1 LPELIKQLENQ
12 ENGER
17 TKSLW
22 HISDNK
28 FVVVSRIVLP
38 AGFAW
43 RNGHRCSPRE
53 WESVVFT
60 ANSQGKIQF
69 GKTLYEAKGY
79 ETHAQTIKNFMN
91 QKG

>member
-1 LPELIKQLENQ
+1 MPELIKQLENQ

-22 HISDNK
+22 RMPDNK
-28 FVVVSRIVLP
+28 FVVVSRIVDY
-38 AGFAW
+38 
-43 RNGHRCSPRE
+43 NTPRE

-60 ANSQGKIQF
+60 ANPQGKIQF

-79 ETHAQTIKNFMN
+79 ETHAASVEN
-91 QKG
+91 